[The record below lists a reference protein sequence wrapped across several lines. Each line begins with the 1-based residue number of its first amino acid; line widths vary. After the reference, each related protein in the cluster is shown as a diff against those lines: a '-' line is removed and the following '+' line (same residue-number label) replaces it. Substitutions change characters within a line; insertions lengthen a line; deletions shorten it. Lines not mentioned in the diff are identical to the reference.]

1 MTVLS
6 RMGMPAFRA
15 GGMPNIPDSQWTLN
29 VRGMVESPQTYT
41 LDQIRSWP
49 QSDINARLTS
59 VSGFSLRALW
69 QGVTWPDFL
78 EIAKPLP
85 EATHATFISHGGGY
99 ETTVSLADLARP
111 RTLLCLEVE
120 GEPLERLY
128 GGPLR
133 MIVPCLW
140 GYKSAKWLA
149 AIEFGD
155 HMRGGYW
162 EDRGYTREGSIEPG
176 NTIDINTR
184 QSRPIKGGGEV
195 TEF

>member
-6 RMGMPAFRA
+6 RLGMPAFRA
-15 GGMPNIPDSQWTLN
+15 GGMPKIPDSQWKLE
-29 VRGMVESPQTYT
+29 VGGMVRSPAVYT
-41 LDQIRSWP
+41 LEDIRSWP
-49 QSDINARLTS
+49 QESVNARLTS
-59 VSGFSLRALW
+59 VSGFSVRTLW
-69 QGVTWPDFL
+69 QGVAWPVFL
-78 EIAKPLP
+78 EMAGPLP
-85 EATHATFISHGGGY
+85 EATHATFISYGGGY
-99 ETTVSLADLARP
+99 ETTVSLDDLARP
-111 RTLLCLEVE
+111 RTILCLDVE
-120 GEPLERLY
+120 DEPLERLY

-149 AIEFGD
+149 RIEFGD

-162 EDRGYTREGSIEPG
+162 EDRGYSRDGVIETG
-176 NTIDINTR
+176 RTLDINTR